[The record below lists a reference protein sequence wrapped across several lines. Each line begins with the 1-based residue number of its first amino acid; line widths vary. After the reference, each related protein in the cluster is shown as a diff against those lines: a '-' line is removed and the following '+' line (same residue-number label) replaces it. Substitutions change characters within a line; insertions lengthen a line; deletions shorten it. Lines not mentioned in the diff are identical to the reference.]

1 MGGELHYYYYS
12 KNKSKNC
19 NWGKYLF
26 FHSKASEEQLLTLVI
41 IKWQD
46 YLHGWAHINHFL
58 LFTSSPYVPQSLE
71 HWEKSMYC
79 DIMLIVT
86 PLSRHSASRRWRGWG
101 ADWFPHRRAVSFSS
115 RNKDKCKWIS
125 WQAHLLCISLNL
137 RHTEHLW
144 ALKVQNNEVILW
156 LQHYASVI
164 LHIQEIWL
172 EKNQCNV
179 FYLLSLLIHALILHL
194 ITLWF
199 VLICLF
205 VFLSITNTIMFNC
218 TYIQIKFKLNFCY
231 CCCPPAVP

>member
-26 FHSKASEEQLLTLVI
+26 FHSKASEEQLLSLLI

-125 WQAHLLCISLNL
+125 WEAHLLCISLNL
-137 RHTEHLW
+137 RHHW
-144 ALKVQNNEVILW
+144 ASLGLNSTKEWGHIMAA
-156 LQHYASVI
+156 ASCKC
-164 LHIQEIWL
+164 HFTYPRDMIW
-172 EKNQCNV
+172 KKHCNV
-179 FYLLSLLIHALILHL
+179 FYH
-194 ITLWF
+194 
-199 VLICLF
+199 
-205 VFLSITNTIMFNC
+205 
-218 TYIQIKFKLNFCY
+218 Y
-231 CCCPPAVP
+231 

>member
-1 MGGELHYYYYS
+1 
-12 KNKSKNC
+12 
-19 NWGKYLF
+19 
-26 FHSKASEEQLLTLVI
+26 
-41 IKWQD
+41 
-46 YLHGWAHINHFL
+46 
-58 LFTSSPYVPQSLE
+58 
-71 HWEKSMYC
+71 
-79 DIMLIVT
+79 MLIVT

-156 LQHYASVI
+156 LQYYASFI
-164 LHIQEIWL
+164 LHIQEIWF

-218 TYIQIKFKLNFCY
+218 TYRLNSNWISVIAAAHLQY
-231 CCCPPAVP
+231 LNGPTGGPESHLWNHWNRH